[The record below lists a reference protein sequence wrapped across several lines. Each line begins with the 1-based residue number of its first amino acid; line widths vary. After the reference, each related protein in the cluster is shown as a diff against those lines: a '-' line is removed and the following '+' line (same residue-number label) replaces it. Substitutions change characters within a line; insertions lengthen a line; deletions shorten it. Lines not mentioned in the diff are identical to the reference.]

1 MNVFEIAVLRVL
13 IKRQQPM
20 KLSILVSGFP
30 DDSEDNVL
38 SAISSLKLRGYL
50 VFDDYQPNGYISI
63 NRERRKEILQI
74 VDSDIHVDKF
84 QSLPDK
90 EKKAAIPIP
99 VKKSPLQVA
108 ARHLMSS
115 SVRTIA
121 VSSLLIVGLVS
132 AIGISIPTATSPDS
146 QFVAYPGYMAHK
158 KWSIT
163 HADDDHEGHKISNTP
178 SYPHSPPIPASFL
191 AIKDCNQKPLQGQ
204 QQT

>member
-1 MNVFEIAVLRVL
+1 MNIFEIAVLRVL
-13 IKRQQPM
+13 IKRRQPM

-30 DDSEDNVL
+30 DESEDNVL
-38 SAISSLKLRGYL
+38 SAISSLKLQGYL
-50 VFDDYQPNGYISI
+50 VFDDYHPNGYISI

-84 QSLPDK
+84 QSLSDK
-90 EKKAAIPIP
+90 EKAGTPIP
-99 VKKSPLQVA
+99 VKKSPLQLA

-132 AIGISIPTATSPDS
+132 AIGISLPTATSPDS

-158 KWSIT
+158 KWIIA
-163 HADDDHEGHKISNTP
+163 HVEDEHEGDKISSMP
-178 SYPHSPPIPASFL
+178 PYPPIPASFL
-191 AIKDCNQKPLQGQ
+191 ALKEDCNQKPLQGQ

>member
-1 MNVFEIAVLRVL
+1 MNIFEIAVLRVL

-84 QSLPDK
+84 ESLPDK
-90 EKKAAIPIP
+90 EKAGIPIP
-99 VKKSPLQVA
+99 VKKSPLRVA

-132 AIGISIPTATSPDS
+132 AIGISLPTATSPDS
-146 QFVAYPGYMAHK
+146 QFVAYPYMAHK
-158 KWSIT
+158 KWSIA
-163 HADDDHEGHKISNTP
+163 HADDDHEDHKISNTP
-178 SYPHSPPIPASFL
+178 PYPPSPPIPASFL
-191 AIKDCNQKPLQGQ
+191 TIKDCNQKPLQGQ